1 MIDNISFK
9 NYKIFKN
16 EQDLEIKP
24 ITVIFGKNN
33 TGKSAVLKLPIF
45 IESSLVCKT
54 KEVFELECQDVEL
67 GAEMRDIIYGKANRA
82 MEFSLS
88 NSTGSYKLDVKFFV
102 DSTSRAQQSKIE
114 KWHLDYQNSSTDITL
129 NDDFYMVDGH
139 ASNISFM
146 GIRPIGDGIPN
157 SINQLFESIDFNID
171 CIGSIR
177 DSPPRD
183 IRTSSVMSTKSGRK
197 GENTYQK
204 LINNALCSD
213 KYLINDVSNWYF
225 SNFDKW
231 SINIDKT
238 REPIYHIEIQNND
251 IKTNI
256 LPVGGINL
264 VHT

>member
-88 NSTGSYKLDVKFFV
+88 NIFS
-102 DSTSRAQQSKIE
+102 SKI
-114 KWHLDYQNSSTDITL
+114 
-129 NDDFYMVDGH
+129 F
-139 ASNISFM
+139 
-146 GIRPIGDGIPN
+146 
-157 SINQLFESIDFNID
+157 
-171 CIGSIR
+171 
-177 DSPPRD
+177 
-183 IRTSSVMSTKSGRK
+183 
-197 GENTYQK
+197 
-204 LINNALCSD
+204 
-213 KYLINDVSNWYF
+213 F
-225 SNFDKW
+225 SAFSLKW
-231 SINIDKT
+231 SCAKINSASV
-238 REPIYHIEIQNND
+238 PIRSD
-251 IKTNI
+251 
-256 LPVGGINL
+256 
-264 VHT
+264 

>member
-114 KWHLDYQNSSTDITL
+114 KWHFRLSK
-129 NDDFYMVDGH
+129 F
-139 ASNISFM
+139 
-146 GIRPIGDGIPN
+146 
-157 SINQLFESIDFNID
+157 
-171 CIGSIR
+171 
-177 DSPPRD
+177 
-183 IRTSSVMSTKSGRK
+183 
-197 GENTYQK
+197 
-204 LINNALCSD
+204 
-213 KYLINDVSNWYF
+213 
-225 SNFDKW
+225 
-231 SINIDKT
+231 
-238 REPIYHIEIQNND
+238 IY
-251 IKTNI
+251 
-256 LPVGGINL
+256 
-264 VHT
+264 

>member
-1 MIDNISFK
+1 
-9 NYKIFKN
+9 
-16 EQDLEIKP
+16 
-24 ITVIFGKNN
+24 
-33 TGKSAVLKLPIF
+33 
-45 IESSLVCKT
+45 
-54 KEVFELECQDVEL
+54 
-67 GAEMRDIIYGKANRA
+67 
-82 MEFSLS
+82 
-88 NSTGSYKLDVKFFV
+88 
-102 DSTSRAQQSKIE
+102 
-114 KWHLDYQNSSTDITL
+114 
-129 NDDFYMVDGH
+129 
-139 ASNISFM
+139 M
-146 GIRPIGDGIPN
+146 G
-157 SINQLFESIDFNID
+157 L
-171 CIGSIR
+171 
-177 DSPPRD
+177 
-183 IRTSSVMSTKSGRK
+183 SVMSTKSGRK

>member
-1 MIDNISFK
+1 
-9 NYKIFKN
+9 
-16 EQDLEIKP
+16 
-24 ITVIFGKNN
+24 
-33 TGKSAVLKLPIF
+33 
-45 IESSLVCKT
+45 
-54 KEVFELECQDVEL
+54 
-67 GAEMRDIIYGKANRA
+67 
-82 MEFSLS
+82 
-88 NSTGSYKLDVKFFV
+88 
-102 DSTSRAQQSKIE
+102 
-114 KWHLDYQNSSTDITL
+114 
-129 NDDFYMVDGH
+129 
-139 ASNISFM
+139 M

-171 CIGSIR
+171 YIGSIR